1 MEALEEQIYRE
12 RLLAGLPLY
21 VDKIPVYSPKLIQIA
36 NIGFPIYNT
45 YLSICVNDNMSP
57 QHTKYENKFL
67 NVLRYDLDYHAYFIL
82 GLEFF
87 TGKRFVWQDTHF
99 AVEGEDLRLDSNNF
113 NELMR
118 LLRLTNCFPEKD
130 IKIKRNK
137 ELDRKIA
144 EAKRKI
150 REQLGREP
158 DDDRIEFADLVSVL
172 AAKHPNLNIVN
183 VWELTYFQFNNQFQR
198 MQLIESYDFGVRQIL
213 AGFDKDK
220 VKLQHYIKKIK

>member
-1 MEALEEQIYRE
+1 
-12 RLLAGLPLY
+12 
-21 VDKIPVYSPKLIQIA
+21 
-36 NIGFPIYNT
+36 
-45 YLSICVNDNMSP
+45 
-57 QHTKYENKFL
+57 
-67 NVLRYDLDYHAYFIL
+67 
-82 GLEFF
+82 
-87 TGKRFVWQDTHF
+87 
-99 AVEGEDLRLDSNNF
+99 
-113 NELMR
+113 
-118 LLRLTNCFPEKD
+118 D
-130 IKIKRNK
+130 IKLKRNK
-137 ELDRKIA
+137 ELDRKIV

-150 REQLGREP
+150 QEQLGREP